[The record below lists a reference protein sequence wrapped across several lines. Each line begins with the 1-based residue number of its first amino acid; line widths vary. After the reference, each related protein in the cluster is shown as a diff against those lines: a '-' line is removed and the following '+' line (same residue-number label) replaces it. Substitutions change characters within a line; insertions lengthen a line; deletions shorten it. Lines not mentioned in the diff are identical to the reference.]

1 MDFSSIKL
9 DEMSYDEEL
18 DIQSE
23 EMIEQDIAI
32 IGLSFKL
39 PQADTKETFLNNLRH
54 GVDSVR
60 EIPVARKKD
69 TDLYFKHRNQDVNK
83 VQYGEAAYLDEVD
96 QFDYSFFKLSP
107 KEASLMDPNQR
118 IFLQTAWNALE
129 DAGYTEEQ
137 LNGSRTAVYLGYG
150 SDSDYKNMIHQMEP
164 DAVSLSMPGN
174 VKPIIASR
182 LSYILNLKGS
192 SLTVDT
198 TCSSSLVAVH
208 LACQA
213 ILNGECD
220 MAVTGGIQLHLVPVR
235 DFEVGVESSTSR
247 TRAFDD
253 SSDGT
258 GTGEGTVV
266 MVLKKLNQALEDRD
280 HIYAVIKSSA
290 MNQDG
295 SSVGIT
301 APNAEAQTNVI
312 MEAWEKGGID
322 PESISYIEAH
332 GTGTKLGDPIEIQ
345 GIQSAFRQ
353 YTDKKQFCAISSI
366 KSNIGHLDSTAGIT
380 GLLKAV
386 LSLKMKELFP
396 TLHFNRPN
404 RQISFES
411 SPVYILDRWSKW
423 EVGNNEVRRCGVSSF
438 GISGTN
444 CHVVLEEAPEMG
456 TEIQSDLDDKTE
468 IFVLSAKT
476 KYSLNLLITNYIQ
489 FLKNNKQI
497 YIRDVSYTLCM
508 ARNHYS
514 ERIALIVRDIEDLIE
529 QLSALDLGLSK
540 APFDSSL
547 NKSELHQLLE
557 HTLDYQP
564 TKKEEFSLREIA
576 KMYIDGKDI
585 PWSKLFYEKRNKISL
600 PTYPFELQR
609 CWFNFPKEDEY
620 HHENVYYQ
628 TIWEKAPLIIKK
640 EVSPI
645 NRTYLVL
652 KDKMGLGDQICE
664 KLKNKGHQV
673 IEVDIGAQFNC
684 ENGSSYTIKAT
695 LEEDY
700 VKLLQ
705 QLKTVN
711 ITHILHMVSISET
724 KKNSNLCQLET
735 KLNNGVYSLFY
746 LTKALVK
753 NQMFNPIEI
762 LTISKFANDVNK
774 EQQTVIPENTALF
787 GLGKI
792 IGWEY
797 KNVKVRC
804 IDIDQH
810 TKVKSLVNELLTHS
824 NEYKVAY
831 RSQERYVERL
841 DVLKLPKEVEKSI
854 TLKTTGVYIIS
865 GGLGGIGLNIAKHLA
880 IKENVNIAMLQRSR
894 LPERDLWE
902 AILKENTNKKLCA
915 KLRGIQ
921 EIEST
926 GSKVI
931 CFDVDV
937 SNERALKNTI
947 ENLKQQFNNI
957 NGVIHAAGI
966 GEGNLLGE
974 LTKQQFTRVI
984 ESKVHG
990 TVLLDQ
996 LLVEEQLDF
1005 FILFSSAITLVGGV
1019 GSGPYN
1025 VANTYLDGYA
1035 SYRNLNNL
1043 GHTMVINWPSW
1054 QNTGLAEG
1062 DDIEEDKE
1070 LFKVLSVNQGL
1081 SIFDR
1086 LLNEKIKQVYIG
1098 DLNVG
1103 SKLYQLGDVLPFKCT
1118 PELLEKL
1125 NIEDK
1130 INVIEIE
1137 SKLQP
1142 CHPSLKLKGKE
1153 ENHYTEIEKKIAGI
1167 WVQILGYEELDVN
1180 DNFFEIGGDSILIT
1194 KVHAL
1199 VEQSFQ
1205 IQVTVADLFSYPTIA
1220 KLSEYM
1226 MSLKGQS
1233 CEVSGAEFSL
1243 DEDILSLFS
1252 QIETGKL
1259 TIEDAVSEFRTL
1271 EVYNGKFISKNI

>member
-9 DEMSYDEEL
+9 DEMSYDDEFH
-18 DIQSE
+18 IQSE
-23 EMIEQDIAI
+23 EVAEQDIAI
-32 IGLSFKL
+32 IGISLKL
-39 PQADTKETFLNNLRH
+39 PQADTKEAFLCNLRNS
-54 GVDSVR
+54 VDSVR

-69 TDLYFKHRNQDVNK
+69 TDLYFKHRNQDDSI
-83 VQYGEAAYLDEVD
+83 QYSEAAYLDEID

-118 IFLQTAWNALE
+118 IFLQTAWSALE

-137 LNGSRTAVYLGYG
+137 LNGSRTGVYLGYG
-150 SDSDYKNMIHQMEP
+150 SDSDYKSMIQQIEP

-174 VKPIIASR
+174 VRPIIASR

-198 TCSSSLVAVH
+198 TCSSSLAAVH

-213 ILNGECD
+213 IRNGECD

-258 GTGEGTVV
+258 GTGEGAVV
-266 MVLKKLNQALEDRD
+266 MVLKSLRQALDDRD

-295 SSVGIT
+295 SSIGIT
-301 APNAEAQTNVI
+301 APNAEAQTDVI
-312 MEAWEKGGID
+312 VEAWERGGID

-332 GTGTKLGDPIEIQ
+332 GTGTKLGDPIEIE
-345 GIQSAFRQ
+345 GIQSAFRK

-366 KSNIGHLDSTAGIT
+366 KNNIGHLDSTAGIA
-380 GLLKAV
+380 GLLKAA

-411 SPVYILDRWSKW
+411 SPVYILDQWSKW
-423 EVGNNEVRRCGVSSF
+423 EVDNNKVRRCGVSSF

-444 CHVVLEEAPEMG
+444 CHVVLEEAPAMES
-456 TEIQSDLDDKTE
+456 EIQSDSGDKPQ
-468 IFVLSAKT
+468 IIVLSAKT
-476 KYSLNLLITNYIQ
+476 RSSLNHLISKYIQ
-489 FLKNNKQI
+489 YLKNNHQI
-497 YIRDVSYTLCM
+497 HIRDLSYTLCT

-514 ERIALIVRDIEDLIE
+514 QRIALIVRDIEDLIE

-540 APFDSSL
+540 VQS
-547 NKSELHQLLE
+547 
-557 HTLDYQP
+557 
-564 TKKEEFSLREIA
+564 TKMEEFSLREIA
-576 KMYIDGKDI
+576 KKYIDGEDI
-585 PWSKLFYEKRNKISL
+585 PWSKLFQYEKRNKISL
-600 PTYPFELQR
+600 PTSLFDLKR
-609 CWFNFPKEDEY
+609 CWFNFPDEEDEFHNENYYY
-620 HHENVYYQ
+620 H
-628 TIWEKAPLIIKK
+628 TIWEKAPLVIEK
-640 EVSPI
+640 EVRST
-645 NRTYLVL
+645 NRTYLIL
-652 KDKMGLGDQICE
+652 KNKIGLGNQISE

-673 IEVDIGAQFNC
+673 IEVDIGKQ
-684 ENGSSYTIKAT
+684 KAT
-695 LEEDY
+695 SEADY

-711 ITHILHMVSISET
+711 ITHILHMVSISEE
-724 KKNSNLCQLET
+724 KRNLNLCQLEA
-735 KLNNGVYSLFY
+735 KLNDGVYSLFY

-762 LTISKFANDVNK
+762 ITISNFANDVNE
-774 EQQTVIPENTALF
+774 EQQVVKPENTALF
-787 GLGKI
+787 GLGKV

-810 TKVKSLVNELLTHS
+810 TQVQSLVNELHTHS

-831 RSQERYVERL
+831 RNQDRYVERL
-841 DVLKLPKEVEKSI
+841 DVLKLSKEVEKPI
-854 TLKTTGVYIIS
+854 ALKTTGVYLIS

-880 IKENVNIAMLQRSR
+880 LKGNVNIAMLQRSK
-894 LPERDLWE
+894 LPERDLWKG
-902 AILKENTNKKLCA
+902 ILKENTNKKLCA

-937 SNERALKNTI
+937 SDEQSLKNVLG
-947 ENLKQQFNNI
+947 NLKQQFGNI
-957 NGVIHAAGI
+957 HGVMHAAGI
-966 GEGNLLGE
+966 GEGNLLGK
-974 LTKQQFTRVI
+974 LTKQQFRRVI

-996 LLVEEQLDF
+996 LLSEEQLDF

-1025 VANTYLDGYA
+1025 VANTFLDGYA
-1035 SYRNLNNL
+1035 SYRNRNKGN
-1043 GHTMVINWPSW
+1043 TMVINWPAW

-1062 DDIEEDKE
+1062 EDIEEGKE
-1070 LFKVLSVNQGL
+1070 LFKVLTVTQGL

-1086 LLNEKIKQVYIG
+1086 LLNQNIKQTYIG
-1098 DLNVG
+1098 ALNI
-1103 SKLYQLGDVLPFKCT
+1103 SSQLFKLEDVLPFKYT
-1118 PELLEKL
+1118 AELRDKL
-1125 NIEDK
+1125 NMDERM
-1130 INVIEIE
+1130 NTFEIK
-1137 SKLQP
+1137 STSHQ
-1142 CHPSLKLKGKE
+1142 SLKLKGKE

-1194 KVHAL
+1194 KVHTL
-1199 VEQSFQ
+1199 LEQSFPM
-1205 IQVTVADLFSYPTIA
+1205 QVTIADLFSYPTIA
-1220 KLSEYM
+1220 KLSEFM
-1226 MSLKGQS
+1226 MSLTGQS
-1233 CEVSGAEFSL
+1233 DEVSVDELHL
-1243 DEDILSLFS
+1243 DKEILSLFS
-1252 QIETGKL
+1252 KVEAGKL
-1259 TIEDAVSEFRTL
+1259 TIEDAVSKFRAM
-1271 EVYNGKFISKNI
+1271 EVYDGKFISNDI